1 MSKYTTELRYIC
13 ERKAGLSASV
23 SLSGIDQVIEQS
35 WDKIFT
41 TKVSFFDEAYRK
53 PLCKKII
60 KHYWFREIGMETA
73 ALFLYHLNMTMEEI
87 MPYYN
92 QMYKSELLE
101 FNPLY
106 DVDYRTTGKS
116 DTEGNDTQNDTRTTD
131 FTRSD
136 NLTQEEV
143 RDLTDIRTDN
153 LTNTRDLTNINM
165 FHDTPQ
171 GNIGTVEDS
180 SYLTDL
186 RKITD
191 DGTIKDTGTVTNDN
205 TGSVTVTNSGTQKNG
220 GTDQLEGNRNFKN
233 TNEYNESVQGK
244 SGGASYAKLLMEFR
258 ESMINIDQM
267 VIDEFATCFMGLY

>member
-13 ERKAGLSASV
+13 ERKAGLNASV
-23 SLSGIDQVIEQS
+23 NLSGIDQVLESS
-35 WDKIFT
+35 WNKIFT
-41 TKVSFFDEAYRK
+41 SNVEFFDEAYRK
-53 PLCKKII
+53 PLCKKIL
-60 KHYWFREIGMETA
+60 KHYWFREIGMETTG
-73 ALFLYHLNMTMEEI
+73 LFLFFLNQALEEI

-106 DVDYRTTGKS
+106 DVDYQTSGNS
-116 DTEGNDTQNDTRTTD
+116 DTTGNDTQNDTRTTN
-131 FTRSD
+131 FTRTD
-136 NLTQEEV
+136 NLTQQEV

-153 LTNTRDLTNINM
+153 TTSTRDLTNVNM

-171 GNIGTVEDS
+171 GNVGTVEDS

-191 DGTIKDTGTVTNDN
+191 RGTVKDTGSVTTDN
-205 TGSVTVTNSGTQKNG
+205 TGDVTVTNSGTQKNG
-220 GTDQLEGNRNFKN
+220 GTDQLKGNRNFKN
-233 TNEYNESVQGK
+233 TNEYLESVQGK
-244 SGGASYAKLLMEFR
+244 RGGVSYAKLLMEFR

-267 VIDEFATCFMGLY
+267 VIDEFSTCFMGLY